1 MLNNN
6 FEGLNKNKRNSRMLN
21 IPCGNGRLN
30 SVFSEYF
37 KIIDCIDPCE
47 QAVKLVEN
55 QKKTGNFSEQIG
67 SVS

>member
-6 FEGLNKNKRNSRMLN
+6 FEALNINKRNARMLN

-55 QKKTGNFSEQIG
+55 QKEAGNFSE
-67 SVS
+67 